1 MFEICSLKYWYL
13 LYKSK
18 GNRIMKK
25 INLILIGLSLMVIS
39 CGEGIV
45 SIDPSKYEAK
55 IVIDG
60 YLYPNQQV
68 DRIKITR
75 NLPIGTNISK
85 ADLVI
90 PDANVVITDENITS
104 FPLTFN
110 PDSSALYYYDASGN
124 LNIQYGGQYRI
135 DVQATIDGKVL
146 QASSTTKTP
155 LEGFGILESLSTSQI
170 SFSNI
175 AQGGTLPR
183 PVIYFNRSSQ
193 TDFYAF
199 SILAMDA
206 DLNSFI
212 YDVHPW
218 GGNIE
223 RKDVEDNFDTFR
235 KSHDTIF
242 NTPMVAD
249 TTQWTVEWFHMWF
262 MGRYRIIAYAGD
274 ENMKDFYLTQA
285 NVIETDGNLHEPEMN
300 ITGDGIGIFGSAI
313 ADTFYFEL
321 LP

>member
-1 MFEICSLKYWYL
+1 MKL
-13 LYKSK
+13 L
-18 GNRIMKK
+18 NIVV
-25 INLILIGLSLMVIS
+25 LGLSLIIVS
-39 CGEGIV
+39 CGEGDV

-60 YLYPNQQV
+60 YLYPNQLI

-85 ADLVI
+85 SDLAI
-90 PDANVVITDENITS
+90 SDAMVEITDLNVTPNVTL
-104 FPLTFN
+104 PLRFN
-110 PDSSALYYYDASGN
+110 PDSLYYYDDGN
-124 LNIQYGGQYRI
+124 NITIQNGGQYRLV
-135 DVQATIDGKVL
+135 VQATIDGKAL
-146 QASSTTKTP
+146 QASSTTKVP
-155 LEGFGILESLSTSQI
+155 LAGFRIFDSLSTSQI
-170 SFSNI
+170 SFANI
-175 AQGGTLPR
+175 SQNGTLPR
-183 PVIYFNRSSQ
+183 PVIYFNRSDQ

-199 SILAMDA
+199 SILAIDA

-223 RKDVEDNFDTFR
+223 RKDVEENFDTFR
-235 KSHDTIF
+235 KSNDTIF

-249 TTQWTVEWFHMWF
+249 TSQWTVEWFHMWF

-274 ENMKDFYLTQA
+274 NNMKDYYLTHA
-285 NVIETDGNLHEPEMN
+285 NVVETDGNLHEPEMN

-313 ADTFYFEL
+313 ADTFYFDL
-321 LP
+321 TL

>member
-1 MFEICSLKYWYL
+1 
-13 LYKSK
+13 
-18 GNRIMKK
+18 MKK
-25 INLILIGLSLMVIS
+25 LNIIILGLTLLLMA
-39 CGEGIV
+39 CGEGEV
-45 SIDPSKYEAK
+45 TIDQNKYEAK

-75 NLPIGTNISK
+75 NLPIGVNIARSEL
-85 ADLVI
+85 AI
-90 PDANVVITDENITS
+90 SDAVVVITDLNVTPNESHSLS
-104 FPLTFN
+104 FN
-110 PDSSALYYYDASGN
+110 ADSLYYFDDGN
-124 LNIQYGGQYRI
+124 NLVVQHGGEYRI
-135 DVQATIDGKVL
+135 EVQATIEGKVL
-146 QASSTTKTP
+146 EASSTTKVP
-155 LEGFGILESLSTSQI
+155 LAGFRIFDSVSTSQI
-170 SFSNI
+170 SFTDIS
-175 AQGGTLPR
+175 QSGTLPR
-183 PVIYFNRSSQ
+183 PVIYFDRSDQ

-206 DLNSFI
+206 DTLSFI

-223 RKDVEDNFDTFR
+223 LKDVKENFDTFR

-242 NTPMVAD
+242 NTPIVAD
-249 TTQWTVEWFHMWF
+249 TTSWTVEWFHMWF

-274 ENMKDFYLTQA
+274 NNMKDYYLTHA
-285 NVIETDGNLHEPEMN
+285 NVVETDGNLHEPEMN

-313 ADTFYFEL
+313 ADTFYFDL

>member
-1 MFEICSLKYWYL
+1 
-13 LYKSK
+13 
-18 GNRIMKK
+18 MKK
-25 INLILIGLSLMVIS
+25 LKIILLTTTIFIMS
-39 CGEGIV
+39 CGEGDV
-45 SIDPSKYEAK
+45 TIDPSKYEVK

-60 YLYPNQQV
+60 YLHPNQQV
-68 DRIKITR
+68 DRIKISR

-85 ADLVI
+85 SDLVI
-90 PDANVVITDENITS
+90 SDAVVVITDLNVTPNENYSLS
-104 FPLTFN
+104 FN
-110 PDSSALYYYDASGN
+110 ADSLYYFEDSGN
-124 LNIQYGGQYRI
+124 LNIQHGGEYRI
-135 DVQATIDGKVL
+135 EVQATIDGKAL
-146 QASSTTKTP
+146 QASSITKVP
-155 LEGFGILESLSTSQI
+155 LAGFTIFDSISTGQI

-175 AQGGTLPR
+175 SSSGTLPR
-183 PVIYFNRSSQ
+183 PVIFFNRSEQ

-206 DLNSFI
+206 DLNTFI
-212 YDVHPW
+212 YNVHPW

-223 RKDVEDNFDTFR
+223 RKDVEENFDTFR
-235 KSHDTIF
+235 KSNDTIF

-249 TTQWTVEWFHMWF
+249 TTKWTVEWFHMWF

-274 ENMKDFYLTQA
+274 ENMKDYYLTHA

-321 LP
+321 ML